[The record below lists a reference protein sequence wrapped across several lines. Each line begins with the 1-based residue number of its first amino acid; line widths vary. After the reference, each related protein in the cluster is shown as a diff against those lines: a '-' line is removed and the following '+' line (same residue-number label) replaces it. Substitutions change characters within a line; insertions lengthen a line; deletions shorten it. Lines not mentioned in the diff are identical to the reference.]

1 MKKFKFTIRGNDYDV
16 EIKDFEDGIAKL
28 EVNGTLYKVE
38 VEKESIVQK
47 TPVLRRPAMVKSK
60 DAHKIKKT
68 EGNIFKVKAPLPGNI
83 LQIFVKPG
91 DAVKKEDPLMLY
103 EAMKMENKLLSEKEG
118 IVKSINV
125 SVGDSVLQEDVMIE
139 LELS

>member
-125 SVGDSVLQEDVMIE
+125 RVGDSVLQEDVMIE

>member
-47 TPVLRRPAMVKSK
+47 TPVLRRPAVVKSN

-125 SVGDSVLQEDVMIE
+125 RVGDSVLQEDVMIE

>member
-60 DAHKIKKT
+60 DTHKIKKT

-125 SVGDSVLQEDVMIE
+125 RVGDSVLQEDVMIE

>member
-91 DAVKKEDPLMLY
+91 DVVKKEDPLMLY